1 MYFDKAGEQNTK
13 ACVEEAMRVAKERGI
28 KDVVIATVYGGSMEY
43 FPDPTDYNGVCIT
56 HSYGFKVPG
65 ENQMSDDVRRRLQ
78 DRGFKVYTS
87 SHALGSTDRG
97 VSVKSGGTSPAE
109 MIATTLRFFGQG
121 MKVAVEVAT
130 MAADGG
136 LIKPG
141 VPIIAFGGTSRGLD
155 TAIIMRAAHARDIL
169 ETTIEEIICMPKE
182 K

>member
-1 MYFDKAGEQNTK
+1 MYFEKPGSENTE
-13 ACVEEAMRVAKERGI
+13 ACVREALRVAKERGI
-28 KDVVIATVYGGSMEY
+28 KDIVIATVYGGSMEF
-43 FPDPTDYNGVCIT
+43 FPDATDYNGVCVT

-65 ENQMSDDVRRRLQ
+65 ENQMSDEVRAELTK
-78 DRGFKVYTS
+78 RGFKVYS
-87 SHALGSTDRG
+87 CAHALGATDRG
-97 VSVKSGGTSPAE
+97 VSVKLGGTSPAE
-109 MIATTLRFFGQG
+109 MIATVLRFFGQG

-141 VPIIAFGGTSRGLD
+141 VPVIALGGTVRGLD

-169 ETTIEEIICMPKE
+169 ETTVEEVICMPKE